1 MEWLTLAICSAVLL
15 GVYDV
20 AKKQASRKN
29 GVLDILLLATGIT
42 TLFFTPFILSSI
54 FDWHLAEGTRFEIER
69 GTAKDHLFLAGK
81 AVIVSI
87 SWITGL
93 LGLKHLPITT
103 ASTMKATRPVFIL
116 LVSLLVFG
124 ERLNPWQW
132 TGIIVSI
139 AALYMLSRSSR
150 KEGIVFAHNK
160 WVFCMFAAILSGVAS
175 AMLDKHIMS
184 WMSPIF
190 AQSWTNLY
198 ITVILALTILVSSI
212 VNGKKEPFHWD
223 WNILLI
229 AVFITVSDYL
239 YFFALSCEGS
249 MLSVV
254 SMLRRS
260 SVVVTFLIGAW
271 LFKENR
277 LKEKAAALAILLVGI
292 TILYFGSH

>member
-1 MEWLTLAICSAVLL
+1 MWLTLAICSAVLL

-29 GVLDILLLATGIT
+29 GVLDILLFATGIT

-54 FDWHLAEGTRFEIER
+54 FGWHLAEGTRFEIGQ
-69 GTAKDHLFLAGK
+69 GTAKDHLLLAGK
-81 AVIVSI
+81 AVIVTV

-124 ERLNPWQW
+124 ERLNLLQW
-132 TGIIVSI
+132 TGITVSI
-139 AALYMLSRSSR
+139 AALYMLSVSSR
-150 KEGIVFAHNK
+150 KEGIAFAHNK
-160 WVFCMFAAILSGVAS
+160 WVVCMFVAILSGVAS
-175 AMLDKHIMS
+175 AMLDKYIMT
-184 WMSPIF
+184 WMSPMF

-198 ITVILALTILVSSI
+198 ITIILALTILVSDI
-212 VNGKKEPFHWD
+212 LNGRREKFHWD

-239 YFFALSCEGS
+239 YFFALSCDGS

-260 SVVVTFLIGAW
+260 SVVVTFIIGAW

-277 LKEKAAALAILLVGI
+277 LKEKALALTLLLTGIAIL
-292 TILYFGSH
+292 FAGSN

>member
-1 MEWLTLAICSAVLL
+1 MWLTLAICSAVLL

-29 GVLDILLLATGIT
+29 GVLDILLFATGIT

-54 FDWHLAEGTRFEIER
+54 FGWHLAEGTRFGIEQ
-69 GTAKDHLFLAGK
+69 GTAKDHLLLAGK
-81 AVIVSI
+81 AVIVTV

-124 ERLNPWQW
+124 ERLNLLQW
-132 TGIIVSI
+132 TGITVSI
-139 AALYMLSRSSR
+139 AALYMLSVSSR
-150 KEGIVFAHNK
+150 KEGIAFAHNK
-160 WVFCMFAAILSGVAS
+160 WVVCMFVAILSGVAS
-175 AMLDKHIMS
+175 AMLDKYIMT
-184 WMSPIF
+184 WMSPMF

-198 ITVILALTILVSSI
+198 ITIILALTILVSDI
-212 VNGKKEPFHWD
+212 LNGRREKFHWD

-239 YFFALSCEGS
+239 YFFALSCDGS

-260 SVVVTFLIGAW
+260 SVVVTFIIGAW

-277 LKEKAAALAILLVGI
+277 LKEKALALTLLLTGIAIL
-292 TILYFGSH
+292 FAGSN

>member
-1 MEWLTLAICSAVLL
+1 MWLTLAICSAVLL

-29 GVLDILLLATGIT
+29 GVLDILLFATGIT

-54 FDWHLAEGTRFEIER
+54 FGWHLAEGTRFEIGQ
-69 GTAKDHLFLAGK
+69 GTSKDHLLLAGK
-81 AVIVSI
+81 AVIVTV

-124 ERLNPWQW
+124 ERLNLLQW
-132 TGIIVSI
+132 TGITVSI
-139 AALYMLSRSSR
+139 AALYMLSVSSR
-150 KEGIVFAHNK
+150 KEGIAFAHNK
-160 WVFCMFAAILSGVAS
+160 WVVCMFVAILSGVAS
-175 AMLDKHIMS
+175 AMLDKYIMT
-184 WMSPIF
+184 WMSPMF

-198 ITVILALTILVSSI
+198 ITIILALTILVSDI
-212 VNGKKEPFHWD
+212 LNGRREKFHWD

-239 YFFALSCEGS
+239 YFFALSCDGS

-260 SVVVTFLIGAW
+260 SVVVTFIIGAW

-277 LKEKAAALAILLVGI
+277 LKEKAAALIILLTGIAILFVG
-292 TILYFGSH
+292 SN

>member
-1 MEWLTLAICSAVLL
+1 MWLTLAICSAVLL

-20 AKKQASRKN
+20 AKKQASRRN
-29 GVLDILLLATGIT
+29 GVLDILLFATGIT
-42 TLFFTPFILSSI
+42 TLFFLPFILSSL
-54 FDWHLAEGTRFEIER
+54 FGCGLAEGTRFEIEQ
-69 GTAKDHLFLAGK
+69 GTAKDHLLLAGK

-116 LVSLLVFG
+116 IVSLLVFG
-124 ERLNPWQW
+124 ERLNLWQW
-132 TGIIVSI
+132 TGILVSI
-139 AALYMLSRSSR
+139 AALYMLGRSSR
-150 KEGIVFAHNK
+150 KEGIAFTRNK

-175 AMLDKHIMS
+175 AMLDKYIMT
-184 WMSPIF
+184 WMSPMF

-198 ITVILALTILVSSI
+198 ITVILALCIAASNLMHGGR
-212 VNGKKEPFHWD
+212 GKFVWD

-260 SVVVTFLIGAW
+260 SVVVTFLLGAW
-271 LFKENR
+271 LFRENR
-277 LKEKAAALAILLVGI
+277 LKEKAAALAILLAGI

>member
-1 MEWLTLAICSAVLL
+1 MWLTLAICSAVLL

-29 GVLDILLLATGIT
+29 GVLDILLFATGIT

-54 FDWHLAEGTRFEIER
+54 FGWHLAEGTRFEIEQ
-69 GTAKDHLFLAGK
+69 GTAKDHLLLAGK
-81 AVIVSI
+81 AVIVTI

-124 ERLNPWQW
+124 ERLNLLQW
-132 TGIIVSI
+132 TGITVSI
-139 AALYMLSRSSR
+139 AALYMLSVSSR
-150 KEGIVFAHNK
+150 KEGIAFAHNK
-160 WVFCMFAAILSGVAS
+160 WVVCMFFAILSGVAS
-175 AMLDKHIMS
+175 AMLDKYIMT
-184 WMSPIF
+184 WMSPMF

-198 ITVILALTILVSSI
+198 ITIILALTILVSDI
-212 VNGKKEPFHWD
+212 LNGRREKFHWD

-239 YFFALSCEGS
+239 YFFALSCDGS

-260 SVVVTFLIGAW
+260 SVVVTFIIGAW

-277 LKEKAAALAILLVGI
+277 LKEKALALTLLLTGIAIL
-292 TILYFGSH
+292 FAGSN

>member
-1 MEWLTLAICSAVLL
+1 MWLTLAICSAVLL

-20 AKKQASRKN
+20 AKKQASRRN
-29 GVLDILLLATGIT
+29 GVLDILLFATGIT
-42 TLFFTPFILSSI
+42 TLFFLPFILSSL
-54 FDWHLAEGTRFEIER
+54 FGWELAEGTRFEIEQ
-69 GTAKDHLFLAGK
+69 GTAKDHLLLAGK

-116 LVSLLVFG
+116 IVSLLVFG
-124 ERLNPWQW
+124 ERLNLWQW
-132 TGIIVSI
+132 TGILVSI
-139 AALYMLSRSSR
+139 AALYMLGRSSR
-150 KEGIVFAHNK
+150 KEGIAFTRNK

-175 AMLDKHIMS
+175 AMLDKYIMT
-184 WMSPIF
+184 WMSPMF

-198 ITVILALTILVSSI
+198 ITVILALCIAASNLMHGGR
-212 VNGKKEPFHWD
+212 GKFVWD

-260 SVVVTFLIGAW
+260 SVVVTFLLGAW
-271 LFKENR
+271 LFRENR
-277 LKEKAAALAILLVGI
+277 LKEKAAALAILLAGI

>member
-1 MEWLTLAICSAVLL
+1 MWLTLAICSAVLL

-20 AKKQASRKN
+20 AKKQASRRN
-29 GVLDILLLATGIT
+29 GVLDILLFATGIT
-42 TLFFTPFILSSI
+42 TLFFLPFILSSL
-54 FDWHLAEGTRFEIER
+54 FGWGLAEGTRFEIEQ
-69 GTAKDHLFLAGK
+69 GTSRDHLLLAGK
-81 AVIVSI
+81 AVIVSV

-116 LVSLLVFG
+116 IVSLLVFG
-124 ERLNPWQW
+124 ERLNLWQW
-132 TGIIVSI
+132 TGILVSI
-139 AALYMLSRSSR
+139 AALYMLGRSSR
-150 KEGIVFAHNK
+150 KEGIAFTRNK

-175 AMLDKHIMS
+175 AMLDKYIMT
-184 WMSPIF
+184 WMSPMF

-198 ITVILALTILVSSI
+198 ITAILALCIAVSNLLHGGREKF
-212 VNGKKEPFHWD
+212 VWD

-260 SVVVTFLIGAW
+260 SVVVTFLLGAW
-271 LFKENR
+271 LFRENR
-277 LKEKAAALAILLVGI
+277 LKEKAAALIILLAGI

>member
-1 MEWLTLAICSAVLL
+1 MWLTLAICSAVLL

-20 AKKQASRKN
+20 AKKQASRNN
-29 GVLDILLLATGIT
+29 GVLDILLFATGIT
-42 TLFFTPFILSSI
+42 TLFFIPFILSSI
-54 FDWHLAEGTRFEIER
+54 FGWHLAEGTRFEIEQ
-69 GTAKDHLFLAGK
+69 GTTKDHLLLAGK
-81 AVIVSI
+81 AVIVTV

-124 ERLNPWQW
+124 ERLNLLQW
-132 TGIIVSI
+132 TGITVSI
-139 AALYMLSRSSR
+139 AALYMLSISSR
-150 KEGIVFAHNK
+150 KEGIAFAHNK
-160 WVFCMFAAILSGVAS
+160 WIVCMFVAILSGVAS
-175 AMLDKHIMS
+175 AMLDKYIMT
-184 WMSPIF
+184 WMSPMF

-198 ITVILALTILVSSI
+198 ITIILALTILVSDI
-212 VNGKKEPFHWD
+212 LNGRKEKFHWD

-260 SVVVTFLIGAW
+260 SVVVTFVIGAW

-277 LKEKAAALAILLVGI
+277 LKEKALALTLLLAGIAIL
-292 TILYFGSH
+292 FAGSN